1 MSSIM
6 NNSIKE
12 QLKLPEYGRLVL
24 QMINHAKTINDKN
37 ERNEY
42 AKLIIRIM
50 STIDATDDEN
60 AYSYRKYSADYHSKL
75 WDHLAFLSN
84 YELDIDYPVEITKV
98 TPETYNAKSLDY
110 PTHSIKYKHYGHIL
124 ENMLTTLKNI
134 EDQDIQKTL
143 LIATANRMKRNLADW
158 KGDGISNEKIA
169 DDIAEYSN
177 GMLNPVFSN
186 SDLINIDVNHKV
198 KTPKLS

>member
-1 MSSIM
+1 MD
-6 NNSIKE
+6 NSIKT

-24 QMINHAKTINDKN
+24 QMIKHAISISDRN

-50 STIDATDDEN
+50 ATIDDADDEN
-60 AYSYRKYSADYHSKL
+60 AYSYRKYSADYNSKL

-84 YELDIDYPVEITKV
+84 YELDIDYPVEITRV
-98 TPETYNAKSLDY
+98 TPESYNAKPLEY
-110 PTHSIKYKHYGHIL
+110 PNHNIKYKHYGHML
-124 ENMLTTLKNI
+124 EKLLHKLNET
-134 EDQDIQKTL
+134 EDQELQNAL

-158 KGDGISNEKIA
+158 KGDGITNDKVS
-169 DDIAEYSN
+169 DDISEYTSGN
-177 GMLNPVFSN
+177 IKPNFSN
-186 SDLINIDVNHKV
+186 KDLIHIDVNHKV